1 MSYIKGTI
9 RIPTAV
15 KILVSLL
22 ELPWHFFFPMH
33 ALFHYQKQPVIC
45 LPTAFSAWHPHFL
58 PGESLSM
65 NVPVLLIILLST
77 SAMLLLGLMLFAL
90 RHRDTHGAT
99 SFALLMAGESIWTIG
114 YMFEL
119 LAPSYG
125 GKIFWD
131 NLQFI
136 GTDLVAVGI
145 LLFSLRYTQRFT
157 WAKRVARFL
166 WIEPVLTNLL
176 VWTDPLH
183 HLVRINPHLNTSTG
197 FPILDYGY
205 GLWMWGVVLYW
216 YLLIFSGVLL
226 LIIAL
231 FRSHRHFKFQ
241 TLIAI
246 VGITTPVTGT
256 MFTALNLVPI
266 SGVPNLDIAP
276 FMFAL
281 ANPLWAWVLFRH
293 RLLELG
299 PIARDN
305 LVEHM
310 SDGMLVIDCQH
321 RIVDVNPAACS
332 LLSQSASALIGLPIE
347 EVLPTLSSNLAVGNS
362 HFSIEQQ
369 FSAPSDESQSKTLW
383 IEITGSQIYNQR
395 QRKAGWLIL
404 LRDRTHQ
411 HAMQTS
417 LRKSEANLARAQA
430 MAHLGSWEW
439 DLQSNEFYW
448 SDETY
453 RICGIEPGHTSLTL
467 EYILSLIH
475 PEDQQPTMDVLN
487 QAIAIRSPVTYEQR
501 LIRSDGSE
509 RYLLENVEVTCDDDG
524 NAIRILGT
532 VQDITEQKRI
542 EEQLRTNEAR
552 LQAIFDN
559 AAAGIGVGDR
569 QGRYTFVNQ
578 HAADTIGYTPDE
590 LYHMT
595 PLDLVHPED
604 REAIQA
610 DIQAILSGQ
619 IRSYRREY
627 RYLRKDGTLI
637 WCDFSTNAIY
647 NEYGEVDAVLGVL
660 IDITEQKR
668 IEEQLRTNEARL
680 QAIFD
685 NAAAGIV
692 VGDRYGRYTFVN
704 QHAADAVGY
713 TTSEFYQLNS
723 FDLIHPEDRTA
734 MQADIQAIFQGKV
747 ASYRRE
753 RRYVRKD
760 GNIIWCDL
768 TTNAILNEQGA
779 IDSVLGVLIDIT
791 DRKQMEDKL
800 RKSEERLQHILDFS
814 PHGVLVLDDTYIIQ
828 YASPL
833 ARELLQ
839 QPDLEGLP
847 FGLPITSYDHCE
859 VEVEVVPNRSTDRKT
874 VLELRMIE
882 TEWENKPSYVVSMND
897 ISDRKQVEEKLRKLS
912 RAVEQS
918 PSSVVITDTSGAI
931 EYVNSSFTQVTGYTF
946 REALGQNPRI
956 LKAGTLPHDFYQTLW
971 KTITSGQ
978 EWRGEFHNKKKNGE
992 LFWEAASI
1000 APIFNK
1006 SGRITHFVA
1015 VKEDITARK
1024 QMEREL
1030 LLAREHAE
1038 SANRAKSTF
1047 LANMSHEL
1055 RTPLNAILGFTQ
1067 ILSQGQEIR
1076 SENREYL
1083 TIISRSGEHLLA
1095 IINDVLD
1102 MSKIEAGR
1110 VSLNETDFNLCTL
1123 LKSLNDMFRLRA
1135 KQKGLQLTCER
1146 DPHVPV
1152 HIRTDEQK
1160 LRQVLAN
1167 LLSNAVKFT
1176 QQGSIT
1182 LRITTEPLDS
1192 LEQRDYAA
1200 SAQAQMDAAPVA
1212 NSSMQLRF
1220 EVSDTG
1226 EGIADED
1233 LPFLFEAFVQ
1243 TQSGQ
1248 KFQEGTG
1255 LGLPISQKFVEL
1267 MGGTLQVRSEVG
1279 FGSTFTVD
1287 LPVLVVKAPQRDQE
1301 VQHRQVLALAHG
1313 QQPVRVLVVDDRLE
1327 NRRLLVEL
1335 LVSVG
1340 FIVREAGNG
1349 QQAIALWEK
1358 WEPHVIWMDMRMP
1371 VMDGY
1376 AATQHIKAQAQAQA
1390 PIIIGITA
1398 SALQEEQTRMLAAGC
1413 DDFLYKPFE
1422 KHAIFEMLEKHL
1434 GVRFIYAETN
1444 GATEEIAEESL
1455 LTADMLQA
1463 LPSEWVQNLHR
1474 NALLG
1479 DVNKLMEMISEVD
1492 QQDEQLAT
1500 ILYQLVDRYE
1510 FERILAVV
1518 GEVT

>member
-1 MSYIKGTI
+1 
-9 RIPTAV
+9 
-15 KILVSLL
+15 
-22 ELPWHFFFPMH
+22 
-33 ALFHYQKQPVIC
+33 
-45 LPTAFSAWHPHFL
+45 
-58 PGESLSM
+58 
-65 NVPVLLIILLST
+65 
-77 SAMLLLGLMLFAL
+77 
-90 RHRDTHGAT
+90 
-99 SFALLMAGESIWTIG
+99 
-114 YMFEL
+114 
-119 LAPSYG
+119 
-125 GKIFWD
+125 
-131 NLQFI
+131 
-136 GTDLVAVGI
+136 
-145 LLFSLRYTQRFT
+145 
-157 WAKRVARFL
+157 
-166 WIEPVLTNLL
+166 
-176 VWTDPLH
+176 
-183 HLVRINPHLNTSTG
+183 
-197 FPILDYGY
+197 
-205 GLWMWGVVLYW
+205 MWGVVLYW

-276 FMFAL
+276 FTFAL

-487 QAIAIRSPVTYEQR
+487 QAIATRSPVTYEQR

-532 VQDITEQKRI
+532 VQDITEQNK
-542 EEQLRTNEAR
+542 
-552 LQAIFDN
+552 
-559 AAAGIGVGDR
+559 
-569 QGRYTFVNQ
+569 
-578 HAADTIGYTPDE
+578 
-590 LYHMT
+590 
-595 PLDLVHPED
+595 
-604 REAIQA
+604 
-610 DIQAILSGQ
+610 
-619 IRSYRREY
+619 
-627 RYLRKDGTLI
+627 
-637 WCDFSTNAIY
+637 
-647 NEYGEVDAVLGVL
+647 
-660 IDITEQKR
+660 

-747 ASYRRE
+747 ARYRRE

-760 GNIIWCDL
+760 GSIIWCDL

-847 FGLPITSYDHCE
+847 FGLPITSYDGCE
-859 VEVEVVPNRSTDRKT
+859 VEVEVVLPHLAKHNAI
-874 VLELRMIE
+874 LELRVME
-882 TEWENKPSYVVSMND
+882 TEWDNKPSYVVSMND
-897 ISDRKQVEEKLRKLS
+897 ITDRKQAEEKLRKLS

-971 KTITSGQ
+971 KTISSGQ

-1030 LLAREHAE
+1030 WLAREHAE

-1067 ILSQGQEIR
+1067 ILSQGQEMR

-1192 LEQRDYAA
+1192 LDLPANAA
-1200 SAQAQMDAAPVA
+1200 SAQVQMDAAPAA
-1212 NSSMQLRF
+1212 NSSMRLRF

-1444 GATEEIAEESL
+1444 GTTEEIAEESL